1 MHNFNIL
8 LGRKKISSSLIELN
22 HLFEQIPTPW
32 KGAYFDDARNT
43 DNAWIELSIEY
54 LLDYDHLLTSCIP
67 CLHNDQLHHL
77 EQPRFI
83 WKDVRN
89 TIDIGPRT
97 HYRLIRNLAYKLNAY
112 F

>member
-1 MHNFNIL
+1 MIL
-8 LGRKKISSSLIELN
+8 NNNKKISSSLTSLN

-54 LLDYDHLLTSCIP
+54 LLDNDHQLTSCIP
-67 CLHNDQLHHL
+67 CLHNEQLNRL
-77 EQPRFI
+77 EQPRFV
-83 WKDVRN
+83 WKDVRH

-97 HYRLIRNLAYKLNAY
+97 HYRLIRNLALKLDAY

>member
-1 MHNFNIL
+1 MIL
-8 LGRKKISSSLIELN
+8 NNNKKISSSLTSLN

-54 LLDYDHLLTSCIP
+54 LLDNDHQLTSCIP
-67 CLHNDQLHHL
+67 YLHNEQLNRL
-77 EQPRFI
+77 EQPRFV
-83 WKDVRN
+83 WKDVRH

-97 HYRLIRNLAYKLNAY
+97 HYRLIRNLASKLDAY

>member
-1 MHNFNIL
+1 MIL
-8 LGRKKISSSLIELN
+8 NNRKKISSSLVALN
-22 HLFEQIPTPW
+22 HLFEQNPIPW

-54 LLDYDHLLTSCIP
+54 LLDYDHQLTSCIP
-67 CLHNDQLHHL
+67 YLHNEQLNRL
-77 EQPRFI
+77 EQPRFV
-83 WKDVRN
+83 WKDVRH

-97 HYRLIRNLAYKLNAY
+97 HYRLIKNLAYKLDAY

>member
-1 MHNFNIL
+1 MLFNDR
-8 LGRKKISSSLIELN
+8 RKTTASLVALN
-22 HLFEQIPTPW
+22 RLFEQNPIPW

-54 LLDYDHLLTSCIP
+54 IVDFDHQLTSCIP
-67 CLHNDQLHHL
+67 YLQHEQLNRL
-77 EQPRFI
+77 DQPRFV
-83 WKDVRN
+83 WKDVRQ

-97 HYRLIRNLAYKLNAY
+97 QYRLIRNLAYKLDAY

>member
-1 MHNFNIL
+1 MLNN
-8 LGRKKISSSLIELN
+8 RKKISSSLMVLN
-22 HLFEQIPTPW
+22 HLFEQTPTPW
-32 KGAYFDDARNT
+32 KGAYFDDTRNT

-54 LLDYDHLLTSCIP
+54 FLDYDHQFTSCIP
-67 CLHNDQLHHL
+67 CLNTEQLNHL
-77 EQPRFI
+77 DQPRFI

-97 HYRLIRNLAYKLNAY
+97 HYRLIRNLAYKLDAY